1 MGERKLRMKAAAVF
15 VCLLFWTAAAALP
28 STDQLLTA
36 LEDDLST
43 LERLSQAGKGQGFE
57 EDDAV
62 KTKRRCDW
70 PDGIVTPTQK
80 RDACEQLLTIKST
93 LLVKMA
99 MNKKVISPPTDLVES
114 GGKMIS
120 NHVYTL
126 KKQHAVTAET
136 KEYVSMRQSLG
147 EVTGHLELCCVGIL
161 PADRRTIPLSNGSSG
176 GHRGGGEDDPSDDF
190 DT

>member
-99 MNKKVISPPTDLVES
+99 MHKK
-114 GGKMIS
+114 
-120 NHVYTL
+120 
-126 KKQHAVTAET
+126 HAVTAET
-136 KEYVSMRQSLG
+136 KGYVSMRQSLD
-147 EVTGHLELCCVGIL
+147 EVTEHLKLCCVGIL
-161 PADRRTIPLSNGSSG
+161 PTDRLKTKPYADPGE
-176 GHRGGGEDDPSDDF
+176 GGEPSA
-190 DT
+190 TLQLNGPAVYG